1 MKSELSFTIGL
12 GHWCAANSTAS
23 QLLPH
28 CPEASRLLQGAAA
41 TNCPQ
46 TFPWQVLAKLHNWN
60 QSQWDFFF
68 QARCLPEAEIFKVLV
83 EMFTS
88 EMGMKKKIILL
99 ILLKTYSGLPGCRAA
114 LQHHRGVVSAAFS
127 VSTSTRFN
135 QSTSYTS
142 AERFQ
147 VTPSQLASNCRVKR
161 GEKGS

>member
-1 MKSELSFTIGL
+1 MRCKQHSQPAPSSLPRGL
-12 GHWCAANSTAS
+12 
-23 QLLPH
+23 P
-28 CPEASRLLQGAAA
+28 AAA
-41 TNCPQ
+41 GSCGHQLPPNFSLPGACKAAQLKSITMR
-46 TFPWQVLAKLHNWN
+46 
-60 QSQWDFFF
+60 FFF

-147 VTPSQLASNCRVKR
+147 VTPSQLASNCRVKW